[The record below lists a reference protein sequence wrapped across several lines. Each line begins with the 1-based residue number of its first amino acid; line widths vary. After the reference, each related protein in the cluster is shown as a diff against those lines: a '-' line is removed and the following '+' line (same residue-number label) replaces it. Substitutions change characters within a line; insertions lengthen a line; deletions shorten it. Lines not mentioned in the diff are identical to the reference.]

1 MELMDATAK
10 SSHKGGR
17 QSCQHEYKMNEEVG
31 IICSLCNSVITEM
44 RYVLPRFVSEFTTLR
59 KKTNYHK
66 SNGTIGSM
74 THGNQYKIF
83 WQE

>member
-10 SSHKGGR
+10 SSHKGGG

-59 KKTNYHK
+59 KKINYHK
-66 SNGTIGSM
+66 SNGTIG
-74 THGNQYKIF
+74 
-83 WQE
+83 